1 MNHSNLAQRVKELRT
16 RKGFSQEILAEI
28 SGLSLRTIQRIEN
41 NETVPRGDTLKRLAT
56 ALNTSPDEIVDWQI
70 QEDQG
75 YLTLMS
81 ASGLGFLFFPLLGII
96 IPLTLWILK
105 KDKLKGVNELG
116 KSILNFQISWVL
128 LLCCYY
134 IFIISGVLGLGNIF
148 SNILPNWRFG
158 ILTFF
163 IPLICLYLYN
173 IIVTIIN
180 TVRIYKNKSF
190 RYVPALR
197 ILR

>member
-56 ALNTSPDEIVDWQI
+56 ALNTSPDEIVDWKI